1 MCTHLNDVNTAATIP
16 ALPCTCATLR
26 RATRALTLLYDEAL
40 RPTTLRSTQFTI
52 LQVLSLVGP
61 INQKQLGEI
70 LVMDSTSLTRALEA
84 LSRQGWIKRE
94 RGEDRR
100 QWRFQLSPA
109 GKAQFRRALPCWQRL
124 QKRLQQ
130 QLGPKLWH
138 DVMQTANQLTATLPQ
153 GEQQ

>member
-1 MCTHLNDVNTAATIP
+1 MCTHLIVVTKISIP
-16 ALPCTCATLR
+16 TLPCLCATLR
-26 RATRALTLLYDEAL
+26 RATRVLTQLYDDEI
-40 RPTTLRSTQFTI
+40 RPTGLRGTQFTV
-52 LQVLSLVGP
+52 LQALDLTGP
-61 INQKQLGEI
+61 INQKRLGEI
-70 LVMDSTSLTRALEA
+70 LAMDSTSLTRALEP

-109 GKAQFRRALPCWQRL
+109 GKAQFRRALPRWQRVH
-124 QKRLQQ
+124 KRLQQ
-130 QLGPKLWH
+130 QLGPQLWH